1 MNINVL
7 TIFPEIFDILN
18 SGVVSRAIK
27 SKTLSINTKDI
38 RKNAVNKHNQVDA
51 RPYGGGEGMV
61 MMAEPII
68 KSLSQINKNK
78 IGKVIYLSPQGKKL
92 NQRKIVSMS
101 N

>member
-51 RPYGGGEGMV
+51 RP
-61 MMAEPII
+61 
-68 KSLSQINKNK
+68 
-78 IGKVIYLSPQGKKL
+78 
-92 NQRKIVSMS
+92 
-101 N
+101 